1 MWCRNLNGVLPI
13 VFIRD
18 LNKCL
23 VELFAQQRIN
33 ITVMVVVVTMMIITD
48 IDNIRPD
55 DDHNN
60 CNNK

>member
-13 VFIRD
+13 FIRD

-23 VELFAQQRIN
+23 IELFAQQRSN
-33 ITVMVVVVTMMIITD
+33 ITVMVMVVVMMIITD
-48 IDNIRPD
+48 IDNRPD